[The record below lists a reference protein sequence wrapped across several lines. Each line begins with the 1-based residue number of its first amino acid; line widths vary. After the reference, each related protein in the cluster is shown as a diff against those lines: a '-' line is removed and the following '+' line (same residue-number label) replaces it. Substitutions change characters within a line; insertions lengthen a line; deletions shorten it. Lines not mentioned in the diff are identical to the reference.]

1 MRLDYQIVL
10 KSLPLTLVAGS
21 VPDLQGMQSMVLIL
35 GIGQIWLG
43 TPSVVL
49 QFILVFFHFL
59 IVKCFF
65 TKNILTLAK

>member
-1 MRLDYQIVL
+1 
-10 KSLPLTLVAGS
+10 
-21 VPDLQGMQSMVLIL
+21 MVLIL